1 MYLEK
6 IDSPNDLKSLRIE
19 ELSLLAKEMREA
31 LIAKISKRGGHLGS
45 NLGIVELTI
54 VLHYVYNSPVDKFV
68 FDVSHQSYCHKM
80 LTGRKD
86 AFLDEGKYSTI
97 TGFSEPKESEH
108 DFFNVGHTST
118 AISLAIGLAKGRDVL
133 DGNENVI
140 AIIGDGSLGGG
151 QAFEG
156 LNYAAEYGKNLIII
170 VNDND
175 MSIAENHGGLY
186 IQLEKLRSSKGLAKD
201 NFFRSLGLDYCFIE
215 DGHNIKALIGVFNEI
230 KGINH
235 PIVVHVCTTK
245 GKGYSYAEKDKEKW
259 HQSRPF
265 DIPTGQFLTN
275 VPKENYGAIVGDYL
289 LEKMKKDKSVV
300 VVTAGTSICV
310 GFNQQRRELASN
322 QFIDVGIEEQ
332 NAVSI
337 AAGIA
342 QRGGKAVFATNSTF
356 IQRAY
361 DQIEQELCISSCP
374 ATLIVTHASVY
385 GHTTVTHM
393 GLFDIPLLS
402 NIPNLVYLAPTNKDE
417 YLAMLD
423 WSLEQSKKPVA
434 IRVPWNGVHKAETN
448 IIGATDFSECKGV
461 VTRKGKDVAVIA
473 VGSFYQLGEEVTCL
487 LSQLY
492 DINATLV
499 NPICVS
505 IIDCQLLDELR
516 LKHKLIVTMED
527 GYVHGGYG
535 SKIASFYGTSKVKVM
550 VLGVYKGIDK
560 SEYNVNELIHE
571 NGLTPEQIVESI
583 RIQLGLIE

>member
-6 IDSPNDLKSLRIE
+6 IDSPNDLKSLHIE
-19 ELSLLAKEMREA
+19 DLSLLAKEMRES
-31 LIAKISKRGGHLGS
+31 LITKISKRGGHLGS

-54 VLHYVYNSPVDKFV
+54 ALHYVYNSPIDKFV

-86 AFLDEGKYSTI
+86 AFLDAEKYSTV
-97 TGFSEPKESEH
+97 TGFSEPKESKH
-108 DFFNVGHTST
+108 DFFNIGHTST
-118 AISLAIGLAKGRDVL
+118 AISLAIGLSKGRDVL
-133 DGNENVI
+133 GGNENVI

-170 VNDND
+170 LNDND

-186 IQLEKLRSSKGLAKD
+186 FQLEKLRSSKGLTKD
-201 NFFRSLGLDYCFIE
+201 NYFKSLGLDYCFVE
-215 DGHNIKALIGVFNEI
+215 DGHDIKALIDVFSEI
-230 KGINH
+230 KGIDH

-265 DIPTGQFLTN
+265 DIPTGKFLTN

-310 GFNQQRRELASN
+310 GFNQQRRELAGD

-342 QRGGKAVFATNSTF
+342 KRGGKAVFATNSTF

-393 GLFDIPLLS
+393 GLFDIPLLA
-402 NIPNLVYLAPTNKDE
+402 NIPNLLYLAPTNKDE

-423 WSLEQSKKPVA
+423 WSIEQNKYPVA
-434 IRVPWNGVHKAETN
+434 IRVPWNGVHKEITMVE
-448 IIGATDFSECKGV
+448 TDFSDCKGI
-461 VTRKGKDVAVIA
+461 VTRKGERVAIIA
-473 VGSFYQLGEEVTCL
+473 VGSFYQLGEEVVSS
-487 LSQLY
+487 LSQY
-492 DINATLV
+492 YGINATLI
-499 NPICVS
+499 NPRCIS
-505 IIDCQLLDELR
+505 MIDCELLDELQK
-516 LKHKLIVTMED
+516 KHKLIVTMED
-527 GYVHGGYG
+527 GYVYGGYG
-535 SKIASFYGTSKVKVM
+535 SKIASFYGTNQVKVM
-550 VLGVYKGIDK
+550 TLGVHRGIDK
-560 SEYNVNELIHE
+560 SEYNVKELLYE
-571 NGLTPEQIVESI
+571 NKLTKEQIVESI
-583 RIQLGLIE
+583 MNQLHI